1 LFFGKTMQTSMRDI
15 FMTTRAGCPGRDGF
29 AAMPPG
35 RRVRAALVVFFALCA
50 AFVPL
55 VARAALP
62 GQAPP
67 GQVPDGG
74 GEVAAP
80 LPVPAPGTPPQALV
94 RLELK
99 KTAPLTGTVR
109 TGGAVSFE
117 VAAFSG
123 DEAAPREGYVFRWE
137 SDAGAKFLDPEG
149 PSGNTVVFTR
159 PGPQKI
165 WVTALAPVDGLLE
178 PVAVSEALEVE
189 VAGPLFRLSVEPRE
203 PRVGEE
209 IKASVKDFPVREDVD
224 FRWAAL
230 PRNATLVAVGEK
242 EITFFLHD
250 DKPAEVAVSARMPL
264 AGKDLGRVAAE
275 VTARPYPV
283 EVSNK
288 GLVGQKPV
296 IWKDGAGPEE
306 VDAVPEGGAVLLR
319 ADINPMPGNP
329 PLSFAWKLPPGTR
342 LEPGESGRQVKVA
355 CDRVGEHKAVVEVR
369 DSRNLLVGRGEG
381 GFTVAVSRADM
392 DRARHNA
399 AQTAKLTAEAVRLWN
414 RGEVDQAVDMAA
426 KAAAMNPKS
435 VDAAG
440 EYRRLAADRE
450 RLADI
455 LNRAGEHLSK
465 DEFVQAAGL
474 LDEAG
479 RINGQYPGIA
489 QLDRSLRERKDVL
502 AKVEALLG
510 SAQQAWDGG
519 DVEGAVRSVQSAL
532 ALDPGH
538 EAALARRARMV
549 EGRDRIIAGLKEAA
563 VFLEKKQFESAAASL
578 AEVRGI
584 NEKFA
589 PFREMDAAVASRRE
603 NAWKAD
609 QLLARAREQWT
620 AGNMDAALGSLSDIL
635 AADPEHA
642 GARAARQ
649 QTAQA
654 REVVLKN
661 VDQAKAFLAQDRPE
675 DALAALS
682 RAKGVNPAYAPV
694 RELETAVAERKNRA
708 GRIRELAAK
717 ARQDAAKGDLDAAL
731 GGVES
736 ILALEP
742 AEAWA
747 KTERV
752 RLSALREEARGAM
765 RLAEGL
771 SSSGKHDKA
780 LDTLAGALTKAPGY
794 PPLVAQK
801 ARVAAAAG
809 SSQKRVGGLLA
820 EASARLTR
828 GDFSGTLAA
837 LSGLSGETGVSAA
850 DDRKAKELARAAK
863 AGLDK
868 AQAAQ
873 AAQAA
878 QTAKSSPKT
887 AASGKDP
894 ARPGAP
900 GGDKARCDTL
910 FARADGRRAAGEHA
924 AAIKDYQ
931 EIVTTCPDYCTAY
944 NNIGASLFTLGYAR
958 ESLPWFEEARKCAPG
973 EKLFADNAALT
984 KKLASAPAGNKP
996 PESGRAV
1003 CAGTF
1008 DQAEKLRAKGDLA
1021 GAVRDYRKVVEQCP
1035 DYCAAYNNIGL
1046 ALNRLGH
1053 VKESLPWFE
1062 EAYRCNP
1069 GEALFQDNIHIT
1081 TKQMQQ
1087 ASRDRPP
1094 GT

>member
-1 LFFGKTMQTSMRDI
+1 
-15 FMTTRAGCPGRDGF
+15 
-29 AAMPPG
+29 
-35 RRVRAALVVFFALCA
+35 VAALALCVSLWLAVSPLA
-50 AFVPL
+50 AL
-55 VARAALP
+55 AALP
-62 GQAPP
+62 DTAPRTQDV
-67 GQVPDGG
+67 GDAPDGG
-74 GEVAAP
+74 D
-80 LPVPAPGTPPQALV
+80 PGQAQGV

-99 KTAPLTGTVR
+99 KTAPLTGVVR

-117 VAAFSG
+117 VSAFSG
-123 DEAAPREGYVFRWE
+123 EKPLPREGFVFRWE
-137 SDAGAKFLDPEG
+137 SDAGARFLDPEG

-159 PGPQKI
+159 PGPQKV

-178 PVAVSEALEVE
+178 SVAASDPMELE
-189 VAGPLFRLSVEPRE
+189 VAGPLFHMSVDPRE

-209 IKASVKDFPVREDVD
+209 IKASVRDFPVREDVD

-242 EITFFLHD
+242 EITFYLHD
-250 DKPAEVAVSARMPL
+250 GKPAEVAVSARMPL

-275 VTARPYPV
+275 ITAKPYPV

-296 IWKDGAGPEE
+296 IWKDGSGPEE

-329 PLSFAWKLPPGTR
+329 PLTFAWKLPPGTR
-342 LEPGESGRQVKVA
+342 LEQGESGRQVKVA
-355 CDRVGEHKAVVEVR
+355 CDKTGEHKAVVEVR

-381 GFTVAVSRADM
+381 NFSVTVSRADM
-392 DRARHNA
+392 DRARQNA
-399 AQTAKLTAEAVRLWN
+399 AQTAKLTAEAVRLWS
-414 RGEVDQAVDMAA
+414 RGEVEQAVDTAG

-440 EYRRLAADRE
+440 EFQRLRAERE

-455 LNRAGEHLSK
+455 LNRAGEHLSR
-465 DEFVQAAGL
+465 DEFVQTAGL

-479 RINGQYPGIA
+479 RINGQYPGVA
-489 QLDRSLRERKDVL
+489 KLDRSLRDRKDVL
-502 AKVEALLG
+502 AKVEALLASG
-510 SAQQAWDGG
+510 QQSWDSG

-538 EAALARRARMV
+538 EAALAKRTRMV
-549 EGRDRIIAGLKEAA
+549 EGRDRIIAGLKEASA
-563 VFLEKKQFESAAASL
+563 FLEKKQFESAAAAL
-578 AEVRGI
+578 AEVRGV
-584 NEKFA
+584 NEKFP

-609 QLLARAREQWT
+609 QLLAKAREQWT
-620 AGNMDAALGSLSDIL
+620 GGNMDGALASLSDIL
-635 AADPEHA
+635 VADPEHA

-661 VDQAKAFLAQDRPE
+661 VDQAKAFLAQNQPDE
-675 DALAALS
+675 ALAALG

-694 RELETAVAERKNRA
+694 RELEAAVVERKSRA
-708 GRIRELAAK
+708 GRLRDLAAK
-717 ARQDAAKGDLDAAL
+717 ARQDMAKGDLDAAL
-731 GGVES
+731 GGVEG

-742 AEAWA
+742 SEAWA
-747 KTERV
+747 KSERV
-752 RLSALREEARGAM
+752 RLSGLREEARGAM
-765 RLAEGL
+765 RLADGL
-771 SSSGKHDKA
+771 ASSGRYDKA
-780 LDTLAGALTKAPGY
+780 LEALGGALAKVPTY

-801 ARVAAAAG
+801 DRIAAMAG
-809 SSQKRVGGLLA
+809 SSRQRAAGLLA
-820 EASARLTR
+820 DAASRLSR
-828 GDFSGTLAA
+828 GDFSGVLAA
-837 LSGLSGETGVSAA
+837 VSGLQGESGLSAA

-863 AGLDK
+863 AGLEK
-868 AQAAQ
+868 TQSAPKNPAPAQKPAQAA
-873 AAQAA
+873 AA
-878 QTAKSSPKT
+878 
-887 AASGKDP
+887 
-894 ARPGAP
+894 
-900 GGDKARCDTL
+900 GDKKARCDSL
-910 FARADGRRAAGEHA
+910 FARADGRRAGGEHA

-944 NNIGASLFTLGYAR
+944 NNIGASLYTLGYAR

-973 EKLFADNAALT
+973 EKLFADNVALT
-984 KKLASAPAGNKP
+984 KRLTTTPAADKP
-996 PESGRAV
+996 ATGDRTA
-1003 CAGTF
+1003 CAGAF